1 MLPPGH
7 EGLEGIIDSLKPE
20 YVPAEFVAGA
30 RVVDTDGNE
39 YTITAEELDEM
50 VQDDTDFFEQGV
62 MSITLILD
70 VNEAKHV
77 IVSYTEKLLTKIPF

>member
-39 YTITAEELDEM
+39 YTITADELDEM
-50 VQDDTDFFEQGV
+50 VHDDLDFFEQGV
-62 MSITLILD
+62 ASITLILD
-70 VNEAKHV
+70 VGLAKEA
-77 IVSYTEKLLTKIPF
+77 IVGYTEKLLAKIPF

>member
-30 RVVDTDGNE
+30 KVVDADGNE
-39 YTITAEELDEM
+39 YTITPEELDEM
-50 VQDDTDFFEQGV
+50 VHDELDFFEQGV

-70 VNEAKHV
+70 VAVAKQA
-77 IVSYTEKLLTKIPF
+77 IVAYTEELLTNIPF

>member
-30 RVVDTDGNE
+30 KVVDADGNE

-50 VQDDTDFFEQGV
+50 VHDELDFFEQGV
-62 MSITLILD
+62 VSITLILD
-70 VNEAKHV
+70 VSVAKQA
-77 IVSYTEKLLTKIPF
+77 IVAYTEELLTNIPF